1 MRHRLGTRASSGR
14 YPLSTRD
21 LLTSFEMVIGWATKQ
36 DGLGAPQ
43 LKALSD
49 VIARVRL
56 KPMPRLH
63 VSTGFFFFLLTK
75 DD

>member
-1 MRHRLGTRASSGR
+1 MRHQLGTQASSGR

-21 LLTSFEMVIGWATKQ
+21 LLTSFVLVMGWAKKQ

-56 KPMPRLH
+56 
-63 VSTGFFFFLLTK
+63 
-75 DD
+75 